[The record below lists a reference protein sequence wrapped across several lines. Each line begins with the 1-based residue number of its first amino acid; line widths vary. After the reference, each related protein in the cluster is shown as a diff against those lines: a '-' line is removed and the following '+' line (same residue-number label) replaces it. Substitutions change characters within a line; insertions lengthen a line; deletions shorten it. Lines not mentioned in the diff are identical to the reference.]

1 MRAGLENLLTD
12 SIVSVSRNDKHTLPC
27 VLAAMA
33 RDEVRGFPAQR
44 PHQRAAWHMFLVQL
58 AALTLW
64 TSGRDDLPQSED
76 EWCALLLAMT
86 GGDAGPWALTG
97 PDDKPAFMQPPA
109 PKGLNWTPV
118 ETPDAIDLLITSR
131 NHDLKRQIA
140 SHAEPQDWVFALVSL
155 QTSEGYGG
163 AGNNGIARMN
173 GGSSSRPLMGIA
185 PATKGGGGPDPSAW
199 WARDVRRLLTL
210 RAEGEVVALGTP
222 GDPALLW
229 CLDWPEGKQLNLTR
243 LDPWFIEVCRRV
255 RLETSAAGLTARRT
269 TSFGARIDGKAF
281 KGVTGDPWAPITTE
295 DPPKSLTLGEGDF
308 TYRRLSDLMFSP
320 DWRLPALAEPGPGE
334 ADCLMIVEALSRGNS
349 KTDGWKSRVIP
360 VPGALRGLFRSETAG
375 TFARAQIEEIKVFD
389 EALRNALALVAARG
403 EFEAIGKAQYAR
415 TTDAR
420 ARFDRAADA
429 LFFPALWDRL
439 ATSTANGK
447 TGEQAAHERFVISLL
462 RAAKR
467 ELTVALP
474 AIPCAAI
481 FRPRAEARARRSFGA
496 RLRKAGYLPASVSAD
511 EKEPADV

>member
-1 MRAGLENLLTD
+1 MGARLENLLTA
-12 SIVSVSRNDKHTLPC
+12 SIIAISPDDKHSLPGL
-27 VLAAMA
+27 LAAMA

-58 AALTLW
+58 AALALW
-64 TSGRDDLPQSED
+64 TAGRNDLPEAED
-76 EWCALLLAMT
+76 DWRAMLLALT

-118 ETPDAIDLLITSR
+118 ETPDALDLLITSR
-131 NHDLKRQIA
+131 NHDLKQQIA
-140 SHAEPQDWVFALVSL
+140 RRAEPQDWVFALVSL

-185 PATKGGGGPDPSAW
+185 PATKGRGGPDPSSW
-199 WARDVRRLLTL
+199 WARDVGRLLTL
-210 RAEGEVVALGTP
+210 RAEGDAIALGTA
-222 GDPALLW
+222 GGPALLW
-229 CLDWPEGKQLNLTR
+229 CVDWPEGNQLDLTR

-269 TSFGARIDGKAF
+269 TSSCARIDGKEF
-281 KGVTGDPWAPITTE
+281 KGATGDPWAPITTE

-308 TYRRLSDLMFSP
+308 TYRRLCNLMFST
-320 DWRLPALAEPGPGE
+320 DWHLPALAEPGPGE
-334 ADCLMIVEALSRGNS
+334 ADCLMVAEALSRGNS

-420 ARFDRAADA
+420 GRFDRAADA

-439 ATSTANGK
+439 AASTAEGK
-447 TGEQAAHERFVISLL
+447 TGEQAAHERFVDTLL
-462 RAAKR
+462 QAAKL
-467 ELTVALP
+467 ELTAAFP

-481 FRPRAEARARRSFGA
+481 YRPRAEARARRSFTA
-496 RLRKAGYLPASVSAD
+496 RLRKAGYLPAPALAD